1 MDQKKTKFIPQ
12 PTFLQLKIRET
23 DSLKWPRSADEDMDT
38 GIPWPSWW
46 SASEEK
52 CHLRDK
58 SMSEAWGRDTP
69 VSAPF
74 PVGGKEEKKK
84 HRDGLFLPKPQQPTN
99 QHKIGVKEKHQ
110 ETIMLNSLPREEMR
124 KEENLFLSKPPV
136 IF

>member
-23 DSLKWPRSADEDMDT
+23 DSLKWPRSADEDMDA
-38 GIPWPSWW
+38 GIPWPNWC

-58 SMSEAWGRDTP
+58 SMSGAWGRDTP
-69 VSAPF
+69 ASAPF
-74 PVGGKEEKKK
+74 PVGGKEEEKK

-99 QHKIGVKEKHQ
+99 TK
-110 ETIMLNSLPREEMR
+110 
-124 KEENLFLSKPPV
+124 
-136 IF
+136 